1 MTDPDKFADS
11 RVVLIGV
18 SAYEYAEFP
27 PIRAARNSLQAMHA
41 LLTNPALCGWP
52 PERITVIPNPISAV
66 DLAVQLADLADNTA
80 GVMVLYYVGHG
91 VLTPRGELCLT
102 VTSTRPDRPKITGLA
117 WDTIADVL
125 HMCPARVRIIILDC
139 CFAGQAIESLAGDS
153 GPGLAD
159 ITHVEGVY
167 TLTATTRNRSAH
179 VPPPGQQ
186 DTERTSFTGAL
197 IDLVTSG
204 IPDGPPDLTLG
215 IIYPRLRLNLARR
228 GLPLPNQ
235 RSTDCADK
243 FVFAKNVAA
252 QLEMPSNAAAE
263 VVDRD
268 ASNTMNAKYS
278 LAFVRPYIRWELYD
292 DPTKLG
298 AGFVIVFRNGSDK
311 PIHAYIERLDVT
323 INGISAPL
331 YDSTVVRKI
340 RVPPG
345 QEREYR
351 APIIPD
357 FPINGF
363 FGTASYSV
371 LYGPLDESVIYRH
384 THAFNF
390 SIEGVKVTPQ
400 TIREGEAGSTF
411 WTDTE
416 EESDYDMPSGFTY
429 PQVIGGPAAASA

>member
-41 LLTNPALCGWP
+41 LLTNSALCGWP
-52 PERITVIPNPISAV
+52 PERITVIPNPISTV

-80 GVMVLYYVGHG
+80 GVMVFYYVGHG

-102 VTSTRPDRPKITGLA
+102 AASTRPDRPKITGLA
-117 WDTIADVL
+117 WETIAEVL
-125 HMCPARVRIIILDC
+125 RTCPAKVRIIILDC

-179 VPPPGQQ
+179 VPPLDQQ

-215 IIYPRLRLNLARR
+215 MIYPRLRLNLARR

-243 FVFAKNVAA
+243 FVFAKDVAT

-263 VVDRD
+263 VL
-268 ASNTMNAKYS
+268 MH
-278 LAFVRPYIRWELYD
+278 L
-292 DPTKLG
+292 
-298 AGFVIVFRNGSDK
+298 
-311 PIHAYIERLDVT
+311 
-323 INGISAPL
+323 ISP
-331 YDSTVVRKI
+331 
-340 RVPPG
+340 
-345 QEREYR
+345 
-351 APIIPD
+351 
-357 FPINGF
+357 
-363 FGTASYSV
+363 
-371 LYGPLDESVIYRH
+371 
-384 THAFNF
+384 
-390 SIEGVKVTPQ
+390 
-400 TIREGEAGSTF
+400 
-411 WTDTE
+411 
-416 EESDYDMPSGFTY
+416 
-429 PQVIGGPAAASA
+429 